1 MISPTKY
8 EFKCQAFP
16 FVNEVDR
23 EELSKYLTE
32 AANDGWLLVDKKVE
46 CAVKDGEFHIL
57 VVFTHKRKKKEAK
70 ADTAGGSS
78 IYTS

>member
-8 EFKCQAFP
+8 EFKCQDFP

-46 CAVKDGEFHIL
+46 CAVKDDEFHIL
-57 VVFTHKRKKKEAK
+57 VLFTHKRKKKETK